1 MMQFKAIQY
10 SQTIIVII
18 NIATLIIVLSFL
30 SIILTKYY
38 SLMLAQVNSP
48 EQVNFPILPRAF
60 PSIIMNMIGIAR
72 RKVLTDKYIQ
82 NWIEHLQLTLLTTT
96 TVAVELEL
104 KTKVKARG
112 KVKEKVKS
120 PREPIMMKL
129 EVKAED
135 VNPLTLYLTKI
146 KTTVKIRV

>member
-18 NIATLIIVLSFL
+18 NIAILIIVLSL
-30 SIILTKYY
+30 RSIILTKYY
-38 SLMLAQVNSP
+38 SLTLEQVNSP
-48 EQVNFPILPRAF
+48 GQVNFPILQRAV

-72 RKVLTDKYIQ
+72 RKLLTDRHRQ
-82 NWIEHLQLTLLTTT
+82 NWIEHLQLTLLTIT

-104 KTKVKARG
+104 KTKARA

-120 PREPIMMKL
+120 PPESIKMKL

-135 VNPLTLYLTKI
+135 VNLLTLYSIKI
-146 KTTVKIRV
+146 KITVKIRV